1 MRSETALRSHLV
13 IEEVGYGI
21 AGGVLAGLAAAVVVR
36 LGVARRLVD
45 PIWLQVVPVAGAA
58 LAYGLAVWM
67 GGSGFIAAFV
77 GGAVFGGLRREV
89 GGEVT
94 LFLEETGGL
103 LGAVTFVLFGAVMLV
118 PVLDDV
124 SGAVVLY
131 ALLSLTLVR
140 ILPVAMA
147 MLGSGARPPTVAF
160 LGWFG
165 PRGLASIVFAVILVE
180 EGEPRARVDLAEH
193 DLSHRRALGAPARAD
208 RDAARRALRSL
219 VRGPPAAR
227 RAGF

>member
-1 MRSETALRSHLV
+1 MRSETAPRFIWCSRRSASAALGARV
-13 IEEVGYGI
+13 
-21 AGGVLAGLAAAVVVR
+21 AGLAAAVVVR
-36 LGVARRLVD
+36 VGVARSLID
-45 PIWLQVVPVAGAA
+45 PIWLQVVPVAGAG

-118 PVLDDV
+118 PVLDDLSV
-124 SGAVVLY
+124 EVVLY

-140 ILPVAMA
+140 IVPVAWRCWDPA
-147 MLGSGARPPTVAF
+147 RRPRRSPSWAGSG
-160 LGWFG
+160 
-165 PRGLASIVFAVILVE
+165 
-180 EGEPRARVDLAEH
+180 
-193 DLSHRRALGAPARAD
+193 
-208 RDAARRALRSL
+208 
-219 VRGPPAAR
+219 
-227 RAGF
+227 RAGWPRSCSP